1 MSVMTYAYFMSPN
14 DKDIVWLHGEVGT
27 PPFSL
32 EARREAGFLMR
43 QLQQGTKLSMPQSR
57 PMPSIGRRSHE
68 LRITDEHAIWRI
80 VNRTDSDAIV
90 ILDVFEKKRI
100 QHQSILLIHVK
111 KELGDMTMKAA
122 KQKRLEAKGWKVGS
136 AADFL
141 ELSEE
146 EAAYIELKL
155 KLASSLKEVR
165 TRRHLTQKEFAKR
178 IDSSQ
183 SRVAKM
189 ETGDRSVSLD
199 LLIKSLLAL
208 GVTNKDIG
216 KVITNNNKAA

>member
-1 MSVMTYAYFMSPN
+1 
-14 DKDIVWLHGEVGT
+14 
-27 PPFSL
+27 
-32 EARREAGFLMR
+32 
-43 QLQQGTKLSMPQSR
+43 
-57 PMPSIGRRSHE
+57 
-68 LRITDEHAIWRI
+68 
-80 VNRTDSDAIV
+80 
-90 ILDVFEKKRI
+90 
-100 QHQSILLIHVK
+100 
-111 KELGDMTMKAA
+111 MKAA
-122 KQKRLEAKGWKVGS
+122 KQKKLEAKGWTVGS

-141 ELSEE
+141 ELTDE

-155 KLASSLKEVR
+155 KLASSLKDVR
-165 TRRHLTQKEFAKR
+165 VKRHLTQKEFAKR

-216 KVITNNNKAA
+216 KFITSNNHAA

>member
-1 MSVMTYAYFMSPN
+1 
-14 DKDIVWLHGEVGT
+14 
-27 PPFSL
+27 
-32 EARREAGFLMR
+32 
-43 QLQQGTKLSMPQSR
+43 
-57 PMPSIGRRSHE
+57 
-68 LRITDEHAIWRI
+68 
-80 VNRTDSDAIV
+80 
-90 ILDVFEKKRI
+90 
-100 QHQSILLIHVK
+100 
-111 KELGDMTMKAA
+111 MKAA

-155 KLASSLKEVR
+155 KLANSLKEVR
-165 TRRHLTQKEFAKR
+165 TRRRLTQKEVAKR
-178 IDSSQ
+178 INSSQ

-208 GVTNKDIG
+208 GVTNNDIG
-216 KVITNNNKAA
+216 KVITNTNQAA

>member
-1 MSVMTYAYFMSPN
+1 
-14 DKDIVWLHGEVGT
+14 
-27 PPFSL
+27 
-32 EARREAGFLMR
+32 
-43 QLQQGTKLSMPQSR
+43 
-57 PMPSIGRRSHE
+57 
-68 LRITDEHAIWRI
+68 
-80 VNRTDSDAIV
+80 
-90 ILDVFEKKRI
+90 
-100 QHQSILLIHVK
+100 
-111 KELGDMTMKAA
+111 MKAA
-122 KQKRLEAKGWKVGS
+122 KQNKLKANGWKVGS

-165 TRRHLTQKEFAKR
+165 TRCCLTQKEFAKR

-189 ETGDRSVSLD
+189 ETGDHSVSLD

-216 KVITNNNKAA
+216 KVITNNNQAA